1 MQGGPQMSEGNEPAE
16 GEGCSP
22 DDDESFEVDMEFVEA
37 LPGGRAVMP
46 VERRGKFVWLV
57 VHGHVSAQASTEMVA
72 DLNHIVRSGLW
83 QQNWQP
89 PQAR

>member
-1 MQGGPQMSEGNEPAE
+1 MADNDAPAE
-16 GEGCSP
+16 GEGSTP
-22 DDDESFEVDMEFVEA
+22 DDDSFEVEMEVVEA

-46 VERRGKFVWLV
+46 VERKGKFVWLV
-57 VHGHVSAQASTEMVA
+57 VDGHVSHQARTEMVA

-89 PQAR
+89 PQADS